1 MYYSINN
8 IVTVTENLNQKHVII
23 LSTNSTTNNVEE
35 IALSLCEPAARF
47 IGCVVGGGGVVIG
60 SRSGSP
66 SLMT

>member
-23 LSTNSTTNNVEE
+23 LSTNSTTKNVEE
-35 IALSLCEPAARF
+35 IALSLCEPAVGF
-47 IGCVVGGGGVVIG
+47 IGGVVGGGGVVIG
-60 SRSGSP
+60 SGSGSP